1 MRVLQCNLHAEEN
14 KPDDKAGQEHFI
26 KKNRLALEKV
36 QLISSGGSSSETVRL
51 WSRAQDSEALSNRE

>member
-51 WSRAQDSEALSNRE
+51 SASLS